1 MLSALGAY
9 CTFALGIPGFPRVV
23 RLCRQ
28 SRKTNGGNLLHRLS
42 TMAAVHPASTGDSPS
57 SRAAE
62 YLAQDRF
69 HRRFIQP
76 ATADHGELQVS
87 YADVG
92 CAPKQG
98 DDGTQ
103 HPTILFI
110 PGMFAS
116 RYLSVWM
123 NAIAEK
129 LGVRVLVVDRYAA
142 RGLSRCPPGPQC
154 SYSIQMD

>member
-1 MLSALGAY
+1 
-9 CTFALGIPGFPRVV
+9 
-23 RLCRQ
+23 
-28 SRKTNGGNLLHRLS
+28 
-42 TMAAVHPASTGDSPS
+42 MAAASTDLTGDSPS

-69 HRRFIQP
+69 HRRFVLP

-92 CAPKQG
+92 RSPRQG
-98 DDGTQ
+98 DDGTLC
-103 HPTILFI
+103 PTALFI

-123 NAIAEK
+123 HSIAEK
-129 LGVRVLVVDRYAA
+129 LGVRVLIVDR
-142 RGLSRCPPGPQC
+142 
-154 SYSIQMD
+154 